1 MLQTNQERQDALEE
15 LLKLRYPAVT
25 VTLLDSEDDIPENA
39 ICPKDAWGKHI
50 ALCQAFAYARR
61 QNKIIAL
68 RLQDQWC
75 WTPLMCYGFC
85 ESGPGTVAFNA
96 KVAGIGA
103 PDQKK
108 AEEFVDKKLPR
119 LPLGKCKVIL
129 LAPLQ
134 LTDWKHDLTVIYS
147 NTAQL
152 RLMLMAVFSQTGEM
166 LDSSFMP
173 LESCIYSVIP
183 PIQEGKY
190 RITLPDPGEY
200 ERAFTGDDQIIFSVP
215 APKEEEF
222 WAGVERQRSRGVSVN
237 SFYPMMKED
246 FARPEFYNRV
256 FESWGLET
264 SELWDKQIVP
274 PGGKK

>member
-1 MLQTNQERQDALEE
+1 MLNTNQDRQAALDK

-25 VTLLDSEDDIPENA
+25 VTLLDDEADIPEGA
-39 ICPKDAWGKHI
+39 VCPYDAWGKHI

-85 ESGPGTVAFNA
+85 DGGPGTVAFKE
-96 KVAGIGA
+96 KVAAIGI
-103 PDQKK
+103 PDKKK
-108 AEEFVDKKLPR
+108 AEEFVATLPH

-129 LAPLQ
+129 LAPLDR
-134 LTDWKHDLTVIYS
+134 TDWQPDLTLVYS

-152 RLMLMAVFSQTGEM
+152 RLMLMAVFSQTGKL

-190 RITLPDPGEY
+190 RITLPDPGEF
-200 ERAFTGDDQIIFSVP
+200 ERAFTGDDQIIFSIP

-222 WAGVERQRSRGVSVN
+222 WAGVEFQCNRGVNAN
-237 SFYPMMKED
+237 SFFPTMKED
-246 FARPEFYNRV
+246 FARPPFYNRV

-264 SELWDKQIVP
+264 SELWDKQSAP
-274 PGGKK
+274 AGEKK

>member
-1 MLQTNQERQDALEE
+1 MLQTNPERQAALDR

-25 VTLLDSEDDIPENA
+25 VTLLEDEADIPEGA
-39 ICPKDAWGKHI
+39 ICPKDAWSKHI

-61 QNKIIAL
+61 QEKIIAL

-85 ESGPGTVAFNA
+85 ESGPGTVAFNE
-96 KVAGIGA
+96 KVAAIGI
-103 PDQKK
+103 PDRKK
-108 AEEFVDKKLPR
+108 AEEFVASLPR

-129 LAPLQ
+129 LAPLPR
-134 LTDWKHDLTVIYS
+134 TDWKSDLTVVYS

-152 RLMLMAVFSQTGEM
+152 RLMLMAVFSQTGTL

-190 RITLPDPGEY
+190 RITLPDPGEF

-215 APKEEEF
+215 APKEAEF
-222 WAGVERQRSRGVSVN
+222 WAGVEYQCGRGVSVN
-237 SFYPMMKED
+237 SFFPDMKAD
-246 FARPEFYNRV
+246 FARPPFYNRV

-264 SELWDKQIVP
+264 SELWDK
-274 PGGKK
+274 

>member
-1 MLQTNQERQDALEE
+1 MLQTNPERQDALEK

-25 VTLLDSEDDIPENA
+25 VTLLDNEADIPENA

-61 QNKIIAL
+61 QDKIIAL

-85 ESGPGTVAFNA
+85 DGGPGTVAFNE
-96 KVAGIGA
+96 KVAAIGI
-103 PDQKK
+103 PDKKK

-134 LTDWKHDLTVIYS
+134 RTDWKSDLTVIYS

-152 RLMLMAVFSQTGEM
+152 RLMLMAVFSQTGEL

-190 RITLPDPGEY
+190 RITLPDPGEF

-215 APKEEEF
+215 APKAEEF
-222 WAGVERQRSRGVSVN
+222 WAGIEHQCNRGVSVN
-237 SFYPMMKED
+237 SFFPTMKED
-246 FARPEFYNRV
+246 FARPPFYNRV